1 MISQYWLNQVP
12 ISPLVI
18 EVRSGDGTLFNL
30 LDYTDVKIKL
40 LNPYNEVVPVDGF
53 TVDLSNGSIGRAIIE
68 WPSTTVLQTTG
79 EYVLQLELVDGNRSE
94 FTDVHTIVV
103 NELGVID
110 NVRYSRIGKP
120 NY

>member
-12 ISPLVI
+12 IQPLVI
-18 EVRSGDGTLFNL
+18 EVRNGDGTLINV
-30 LDYTDVKIKL
+30 LDYSDIKIKM
-40 LNPYNEVVPVDGF
+40 LNPYNEEVPVDGF
-53 TVDLSNGSIGRAIIE
+53 TIDTSSGSIGRVVLE
-68 WPSTTVLQTTG
+68 WPSSTVLQTTG
-79 EYVLQLELVDGNRSE
+79 EYVLQLELLDGSRSE
-94 FTDVHTIVV
+94 FTNTHTIVV